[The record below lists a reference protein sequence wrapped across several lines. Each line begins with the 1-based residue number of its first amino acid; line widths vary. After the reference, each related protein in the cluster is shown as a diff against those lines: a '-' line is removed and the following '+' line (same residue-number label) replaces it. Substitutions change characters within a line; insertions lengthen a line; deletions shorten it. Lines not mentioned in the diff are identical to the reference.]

1 MLSTH
6 IQTLLNNLKK
16 DSKKAF
22 NAYES
27 DTLIHVNN
35 ITSKVGAFYEKVRY
49 FVDYKDDHT
58 IRRSAIERILKRKIR
73 FESGTATS
81 LPLIQELIRGGY
93 LSNDSIPES
102 VAKDIQKIIDIFV
115 QVREILKDAHVSS
128 AVHEK
133 LISILGSSID
143 SFFYPQ
149 FIEDSVTQAMYEIS
163 VQKIRVEKITDEER
177 VRKQIYIACRRSL
190 LKNDD
195 ETLLYALWLRY
206 SGIASLSELP
216 SAEIIAGQ
224 FVVVCNT
231 ISCDVKDHLGWQL
244 TAKLRNYA
252 LYFSLVRDVINKYGV
267 ESESVLGD
275 PAYLDKTVTDI
286 LQHAY
291 KNEYGRIYK
300 SSTRAI
306 VYIFCTKIILAL
318 AVELPYEYFLL
329 HSTSYVPLAINIL
342 FHPLLLL
349 TMTRSIRPLGA
360 SNTSLAIAGLHS
372 VLYDAGDTKVI
383 KVKPKGSY
391 GFIGTVFALVY
402 LAVFGVTLS
411 VILSVLNALKF
422 NWVSICLFLLFLSL
436 VSYFGLR
443 IRHTAQRLKIHTGN
457 ESSFAVLWNIFTLP
471 IINLG
476 QWMTR
481 SFSTINIFV
490 FTMDFLIEA
499 PFKFIL
505 GFSDSFISYI
515 KDKKDETF

>member
-1 MLSTH
+1 MPTNQTHLFMLTTSPVRLVPFMKRCVILLITKM
-6 IQTLLNNLKK
+6 ITLFVAVLSRESLK
-16 DSKKAF
+16 
-22 NAYES
+22 E
-27 DTLIHVNN
+27 
-35 ITSKVGAFYEKVRY
+35 RY
-49 FVDYKDDHT
+49 
-58 IRRSAIERILKRKIR
+58 
-73 FESGTATS
+73 
-81 LPLIQELIRGGY
+81 
-93 LSNDSIPES
+93 DSIPEG

-115 QVREILKDAHVSS
+115 QVREILKEAHASS
-128 AVHEK
+128 VVHEK
-133 LISILGSSID
+133 LLSILGSSID

-149 FIEDSVTQAMYEIS
+149 FIEDSVVQAMYDVAVEK
-163 VQKIRVEKITDEER
+163 VRVEKINDDER
-177 VRKQIYIACRRSL
+177 VRKQTYIACRRSL

-206 SGIASLSELP
+206 SNIASLSELP
-216 SAEIIAGQ
+216 AAEQIASQ
-224 FVVVCNT
+224 FVSVCET
-231 ISCDVKDHLGWQL
+231 IGRDLKDKLGWQL

-252 LYFSLVRDVINKYGV
+252 LYFSLIRDIVNKYGV

-275 PAYLDKTVTDI
+275 SAYLDKTVTDI

-291 KNEYGRIYK
+291 KSEYGRIYR

-318 AVELPYEYFLL
+318 ALELPYEYFLL
-329 HSTSYVPLAINIL
+329 HTTSYIPLAINIL
-342 FHPLLLL
+342 FHPILLFV
-349 TMTRSIRPLGA
+349 MTRSIRPLGA
-360 SNTSLAIAGLHS
+360 SNTSLVIAGLHG
-372 VLYDAGDTKVI
+372 VLYNSTEAKVV
-383 KVKPKGSY
+383 KVKLKSSY
-391 GFIGTVFALVY
+391 GIIGTVFALVY

-411 VILSVLNALKF
+411 VILSVLNTLKF
-422 NWVSICLFLLFLSL
+422 NWVGVLLFLFFLSL

-443 IRHTAQRLKIHTGN
+443 IRHQAQRLKIQTGN
-457 ESSFAVLWNIFTLP
+457 ESSLAVLWNIFTLP

-481 SFSTINIFV
+481 SFSAINIFV